1 MDDLCC
7 YDTLMFQI
15 RNIYILDNLYKIV
28 VKMTMAYHKWNIK
41 VSYANLS
48 KMLKKTYSI
57 CMICFFA
64 LTILSFPS
72 ILALENTPPILE
84 PIENKFIAE
93 GSKLTFILN
102 ATDPDG
108 DPLNFSA
115 INLPEGAILDAIS
128 GNFTWTPNYDQ
139 AGNYSIQ
146 FIVVDI
152 NGAMDSKNVSIQV
165 LDFNRPPKLDPIGDK
180 KVMEGEELTFTISAS
195 DPDGDSLTFFTS
207 GLPKGANFNSSTR
220 TFQWI
225 PAFGDAGNYSVT
237 FTASDSKG
245 GEDSETITINVIN
258 KKQKLKSSMDEL
270 IQKVQDYYET
280 GHIDNEGI
288 KNSLISKLNVAKE
301 KLLEGRYEIA
311 KNVIK
316 AFLNQIKA
324 QSGKHISHSAASSLI
339 EMAQRIL

>member
-1 MDDLCC
+1 
-7 YDTLMFQI
+7 
-15 RNIYILDNLYKIV
+15 
-28 VKMTMAYHKWNIK
+28 MTMAYHKWNIK
-41 VSYANLS
+41 VSYVNLS
-48 KMLKKTYSI
+48 KILKKPYSI
-57 CMICFFA
+57 CMFCFFA
-64 LTILSFPS
+64 LVILSFPS
-72 ILALENTPPILE
+72 ILALENTPPTLE

-108 DPLNFSA
+108 DSLNFSA
-115 INLPEGAILDAIS
+115 INLPEGATLDAIN
-128 GNFTWTPNYDQ
+128 GNFTWIPNYDQ

-180 KVMEGEELTFTISAS
+180 KVMEGEELVFTIFAS
-195 DPDGDSLTFFTS
+195 DPDGDSLTFFTL

-225 PAFGDAGNYSVT
+225 PAFGDAGNYSIT

-245 GEDSETITINVIN
+245 GEDSETITISVIT
-258 KKQKLKSSMDEL
+258 KKQKLKSSIDEL
-270 IQKVQDYYET
+270 IQKVQDYYEAD
-280 GHIDNEGI
+280 HNIDNKSI
-288 KNSLISKLNVAKE
+288 KNSLISKLNIAKK
-301 KLLEGRYEIA
+301 KLLEGRYELT

-316 AFLNQIKA
+316 AFINQIKA
-324 QSGKHISHSAASSLI
+324 QSGKHISHNVALNLI
-339 EMAQRIL
+339 EMAQRILDILKN